1 MKVWMRKIAVIFVA
15 IMTLGIYVPTIHMH
29 PEADEAKGAVSSPSD
44 VDSTND
50 NIPVDIPE
58 IEQIPQLDESY
69 FMSQITSKAKEQTI
83 NKLGTRIANQIDED
97 FEDDILP
104 KMEESLSMI
113 LAEAGKDNLPYI
125 GITEYPSSGFGE
137 KIFNVY
143 DNRTGKDIARF
154 HVRRDNRPLEGYW
167 FNFHYHVRND
177 KFETHHEI
185 GEIYWD
191 KNIPPKWMS

>member
-29 PEADEAKGAVSSPSD
+29 PEADEENKAVSTPSD
-44 VDSTND
+44 ADSIND
-50 NIPVDIPE
+50 NIAVDVPE
-58 IEQIPQLDESY
+58 PEQVFQFEETY
-69 FMSQITSKAKEQTI
+69 MSQITGKAREQAI
-83 NKLGTRIANQIDED
+83 SKLGTRIGDQIDDE
-97 FEDDILP
+97 FENDILP

-113 LAEAGKDNLPYI
+113 LAEAGQDNLPYI
-125 GITEYPSSGFGE
+125 GITEHPSSGVGE

-167 FNFHYHVRND
+167 FNFHYHLRND